1 LGSNGTEKARKPSK
15 EHSPDNNEE
24 MILQTIPAAVKAML
38 NTDRETPAHH
48 IDDLIVRYLRVRDS
62 SSIDKLE
69 YELTAV
75 FAGGM
80 AHAARV
86 VAGLEAM
93 QSVSSHTRASQQE
106 VQARNDSRPH
116 TRARPG
122 NSRQLGFI
130 ARAGV
135 PVKP

>member
-1 LGSNGTEKARKPSK
+1 LCSNGTEKARKPSK
-15 EHSPDNNEE
+15 EHSPDDNEE

-38 NTDRETPAHH
+38 NTGQETPAHH
-48 IDDLIVRYLRVRDS
+48 IDDLIARYLRVRDS

-75 FAGGM
+75 FADGM

-93 QSVSSHTRASQQE
+93 QSVSSHTRAQQE

-116 TRARPG
+116 TRAWPG

-130 ARAGV
+130 TRAGV

>member
-1 LGSNGTEKARKPSK
+1 
-15 EHSPDNNEE
+15 

-38 NTDRETPAHH
+38 NTGQETPAHH

-69 YELTAV
+69 YELTAI

-80 AHAARV
+80 AHAAHV

-106 VQARNDSRPH
+106 VQARNDARPH

-130 ARAGV
+130 TRAGV
-135 PVKP
+135 HMRP